1 MTTVLVATDFGEQG
15 ARALERAGILCR
27 TLGAELIALHVL
39 PDGLPSDL
47 RIDFERIATTRLKQ
61 EVSSVHDRFDVPVSS
76 SVEFGTPWM
85 AILEKADSVNA
96 DLLIMGTHSHPG
108 LLDLFRGT
116 TVEKVA
122 KSCDTALLVVAD
134 EPTAAYRNV
143 LAATDFSLAAREA
156 LEMAMLVAPDA
167 QYRLLHNF
175 SISLRAFLQGRER
188 RDILDA
194 ERRRQREDAERA
206 MTTFIGGLKLGDQAA
221 DPIIVEGEPVASI
234 LSEVRQEA
242 TDLLVLGTHSR
253 PRISEALLGSVAR
266 SLMSEPPC
274 DILVVP
280 PPFRDA

>member
-47 RIDFERIATTRLKQ
+47 RIDFEKIATTRLRQ

-122 KSCDTALLVVAD
+122 KSCDTALLVVAN

>member
-96 DLLIMGTHSHPG
+96 DLLVMGTHSHPG

-274 DILVVP
+274 DLLVVP